1 MFTSSKLIRDL
12 LSSGTLDNPEFPQG
26 LETYDAGGFP
36 SCPTFTIRFG
46 FRHHDERAAVGLIR
60 RALFFLRECID
71 SSELDCHRMGQCINF
86 EDDFDGGVYQNGRGF
101 GFEWDCLFRQL
112 EHKLIIE
119 D

>member
-26 LETYDAGGFP
+26 LEIYVGGA
-36 SCPTFTIRFG
+36 FTIRFG

-71 SSELDCHRMGQCINF
+71 SGDDCHRMGQCIDF

-101 GFEWDCLFRQL
+101 GFEWDRLFRQL